1 MTDITPL
8 SYEDFLNEGS
18 ATWNSVAD
26 YIHGVNVTKGFWPE
40 NVADRNVG
48 EALCLIHSEIS
59 EAFEAVVTGD
69 QDDKIP
75 EYSGFSAEIADT
87 MIRVLDLGGAL
98 GADFDT
104 INWYD
109 TEGVVTVSPFTSVV
123 EDLLVAHLLVSR
135 ALEHDRKGRRE
146 DMLAELVSLFAYCME
161 LLYKHGIPL
170 AVIFD
175 KVAYNIGRPFK
186 HGKAY

>member
-18 ATWNSVAD
+18 ATWNSAAEYV
-26 YIHGVNVTKGFWPE
+26 HSVNVSKGFWPE

-59 EAFEAVVTGD
+59 EAFEGALSGD

-75 EYSGFSAEIADT
+75 DYSGFSAEIADT
-87 MIRVLDLGGAL
+87 MIRALDLGGAL
-98 GADFDT
+98 GADFDS
-104 INWYD
+104 INWD
-109 TEGVVTVSPFTSVV
+109 TEEGPLVSPFTSVS
-123 EDLLVAHLLVSR
+123 EDLMLAHLIVSQ
-135 ALEHDRKGRRE
+135 ALEADRKGRRD
-146 DMLAELVSLFAYCME
+146 DMLGALVDLFALCME
-161 LLYKHGIPL
+161 ILYKHGTPL
-170 AVIFD
+170 NVIFD